1 MDTSSPERH
10 GPTRLLGLLAAAL
23 LVAVIALGAFAL
35 GHHASKPGPGAKAAS
50 SAPAASSSRRFD
62 FTLLNQIHDFLARE
76 YVKPDNLDDQTLYE
90 SAIDGMLSS
99 LDDSGT
105 YYL

>member
-1 MDTSSPERH
+1 MDAKSGRGLNT
-10 GPTRLLGLLAAAL
+10 TRLLGLLAAVL
-23 LVAVIALGAFAL
+23 LVAVVALGAFAF
-35 GHHASKPGPGAKAAS
+35 GHKEAKP
-50 SAPAASSSRRFD
+50 APAAKSLSAPSNAFGRFD
-62 FTLLNQIHDFLARE
+62 FTLLNQIHDFLAKE

-105 YYL
+105 YY